1 MSDEY
6 VIGFLDTTE
15 VWRELTFRGVS
26 QDVAVALAQGLDRAA
41 FENVTLTSTE
51 RITIDLNAPAAE
63 ESAAEEPAPVPV
75 DDVTDDTVGG
85 S

>member
-6 VIGFLDTTE
+6 VIGFLDTAE
-15 VWRELTFRGVS
+15 VWRELTFRGVT

-51 RITIDLNAPAAE
+51 RITIDLNAPATE
-63 ESAAEEPAPVPV
+63 EPAPVAEEPAPV
-75 DDVTDDTVGG
+75 DAVTDDAVGG